1 MSAGNTGNRQRC
13 NDEQYIYIGNDD
25 VYWGQKTTDKLLKLR
40 RLTIV
45 SLSDGLRVMP
55 SLSAQWKNSRSVG
68 NNNNNLS
75 GWLAVATRTE
85 STWEANPREA
95 RVGEQQSDMQSTVRG
110 QRRRRLRYAAA
121 AGTRTAACGLQCCCW
136 GCIEG
141 LSIAA
146 APSPR
151 RPPPTFEASKEPTI
165 TASRNFLSRLPLHSK
180 LQAYT
185 NSGGGSA
192 ISRRRNAA
200 SCLQA
205 QWTPLRVLL
214 RPSKHPLWHHHQAL
228 TNPPFLRDQYYS
240 EWVPVPSTTTLVA
253 LLHWKHQLLSQ
264 RAWIRMFHTVKQ
276 HCHALPGWRNQ
287 QNV

>member
-1 MSAGNTGNRQRC
+1 MSIEAK
-13 NDEQYIYIGNDD
+13 NDWQASETEEANNCE
-25 VYWGQKTTDKLLKLR
+25 L
-40 RLTIV
+40 V
-45 SLSDGLRVMP
+45 SLVWELCLASRQ
-55 SLSAQWKNSRSVG
+55 LSQKNSRSVG

-146 APSPR
+146 APTPR
-151 RPPPTFEASKEPTI
+151 RPPPPTFEASKEPTI

-192 ISRRRNAA
+192 ISRRRRRNAA
-200 SCLQA
+200 ACLQA
-205 QWTPLRVLL
+205 Q
-214 RPSKHPLWHHHQAL
+214 
-228 TNPPFLRDQYYS
+228 
-240 EWVPVPSTTTLVA
+240 
-253 LLHWKHQLLSQ
+253 
-264 RAWIRMFHTVKQ
+264 
-276 HCHALPGWRNQ
+276 
-287 QNV
+287 

>member
-55 SLSAQWKNSRSVG
+55 SLSAQSKNSRSVG

-110 QRRRRLRYAAA
+110 QRRRRHSHRGLWPPMLLLRLHRRTQYSGGAIATPPAANIRSKQRADNNSLSELSLSLAASLQA
-121 AGTRTAACGLQCCCW
+121 AG
-136 GCIEG
+136 I
-141 LSIAA
+141 
-146 APSPR
+146 
-151 RPPPTFEASKEPTI
+151 
-165 TASRNFLSRLPLHSK
+165 H
-180 LQAYT
+180 
-185 NSGGGSA
+185 
-192 ISRRRNAA
+192 
-200 SCLQA
+200 
-205 QWTPLRVLL
+205 
-214 RPSKHPLWHHHQAL
+214 
-228 TNPPFLRDQYYS
+228 
-240 EWVPVPSTTTLVA
+240 
-253 LLHWKHQLLSQ
+253 
-264 RAWIRMFHTVKQ
+264 
-276 HCHALPGWRNQ
+276 
-287 QNV
+287 